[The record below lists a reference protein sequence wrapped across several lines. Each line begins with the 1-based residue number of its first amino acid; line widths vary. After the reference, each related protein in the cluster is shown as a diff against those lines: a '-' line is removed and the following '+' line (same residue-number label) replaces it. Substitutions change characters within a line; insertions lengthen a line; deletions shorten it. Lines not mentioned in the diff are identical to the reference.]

1 MTDPIRSFADEHRFL
16 LNFARVSGGLTALG
30 MAATS
35 AEHIYQAA
43 KTTNLDERADII
55 SQRSPG
61 KAKQAGER
69 LTLRPNWDQLRLP
82 LMERIV
88 AAKFDP
94 VLHPDLVDGLL
105 ATGDAELI
113 KGNNLGDLFWGADS
127 TTWAGENHLG
137 KILMARR
144 EQLRAVFRP

>member
-1 MTDPIRSFADEHRFL
+1 MTDPIRSFTDDHRFL
-16 LNFARVSGGLTALG
+16 SNFSRVPGGLTALG

-43 KTTNLDERADII
+43 KTTNLDERADIL

-61 KAKQAGER
+61 KAKRQGAHA
-69 LTLRPNWDQLRLP
+69 TLRPNWDGLRLP
-82 LMERIV
+82 LMQRLIT
-88 AAKFDP
+88 AKFDP
-94 VLHPDLVDGLL
+94 VLHPDLVELL
-105 ATGDAELI
+105 LDTGDAELVE
-113 KGNNLGDLFWGADS
+113 GNHWNDLFWGADS

-144 EQLRAVFRP
+144 AQLRAA